1 MKTKFKNK
9 LSPTQIIAVGFLITI
24 FIGSILLKL
33 PISNNGNF
41 SYLESL
47 FTATSATCVTGH
59 STVDVEATFTLFGQ
73 IVLLCLIQIGG
84 LGFILVIA
92 LIFIWLGKK
101 MTLKNRIL
109 ISQAVSKNDFQGVV
123 RLLRK
128 IIKYTFT
135 FELFGALIIAT
146 RVVPELGWGEGLFKS
161 LFHSVSA
168 FCNAG
173 FDIFK
178 GESLVPF
185 VFDKTINITLI
196 ILIMIGGLGFL
207 VWEDISNCI
216 GKAIRGRKSLIK
228 AIKKF
233 SLHTKLVLIMQVS
246 LFILGTF
253 AFLFFEYNND
263 LTIGNMDFESKVLVS
278 SFQSASARTAGF
290 YTVNMGDLQE
300 STKLIMILLM
310 FIGGAPGSMA
320 GGVKTIT
327 LLVICYGIFSMIKG
341 KKNISIFKKTI
352 SKETF
357 EKACAI
363 FFIMMV
369 ISYLSLLIIMCN
381 IDSNI
386 TSLDI
391 LFDVVS
397 SIATVGLTTGAIENM
412 NSIGIINIILLMYI
426 GRVGTITTAVA
437 FVIDKPKE
445 NDDIVYAKEDVI
457 VG

>member
-92 LIFIWLGKK
+92 LIFMWLGKK

-263 LTIGNMDFESKVLVS
+263 LTIGNMDFENKVLVS